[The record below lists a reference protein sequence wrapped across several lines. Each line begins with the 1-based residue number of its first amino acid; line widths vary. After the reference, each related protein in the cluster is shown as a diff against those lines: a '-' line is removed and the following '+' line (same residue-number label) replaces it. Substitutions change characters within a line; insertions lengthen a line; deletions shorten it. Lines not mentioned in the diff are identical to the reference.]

1 MKPTNRQVF
10 IIYTNSIPFQKYSEA
25 LFLCQLFF
33 FIFAQPIRLK
43 YFSFFLIVETF
54 VIWVL
59 ILSNKW
65 FIKSSVGQG
74 EYLQLV
80 PFLGGPALF
89 HFKNG
94 QKPYY
99 YANYFFHFWTAY
111 ETEMLQFFTYNS
123 ILSGFFLLGSKSN
136 LRTCFEFTNILLN
149 FCAAVTSLTFL

>member
-25 LFLCQLFF
+25 LFLCH
-33 FIFAQPIRLK
+33 
-43 YFSFFLIVETF
+43 FFLHSPLDWNTSVETF

-123 ILSGFFLLGSKSN
+123 ILSGFFYWAWRATWGPVLNLQIFCRISVLLW
-136 LRTCFEFTNILLN
+136 LALL
-149 FCAAVTSLTFL
+149 